1 MAMRARFWLLVSMVN
16 TSFTAQGHVFLERHS
31 IRQPFLYMVLKH
43 LYICSMG
50 EQHGVVDEHQELVE
64 LEVEGEEGDV
74 FVILAVYFV
83 GLYRYFLELP

>member
-1 MAMRARFWLLVSMVN
+1 
-16 TSFTAQGHVFLERHS
+16 
-31 IRQPFLYMVLKH
+31 
-43 LYICSMG
+43 MG